1 MAKQKAPER
10 QLAPAHKVTM
20 QRVRLHVR
28 ACACVCA
35 CARSCLCDCL
45 QSVHT
50 CAKLCNALAVV
61 CMHASLLVC
70 SPIKH
75 TPLVCVLQLS
85 LFSCPQHTQTLR
97 HTHTLVGIWAGI
109 CIGSMAL
116 VSGVH
121 KKRRRAVIQ
130 TQPLVSFLGM
140 CCVCECV
147 CVCALSRDTVVV
159 LSGLR
164 NGTLQP
170 RFPRS
175 LAQHATVTARQLALR
190 LLRGVRSQHY
200 VSECVCVCIVV
211 VCVCLFLY
219 DWVCSNV
226 AQMYESE
233 ILPGVYNVF
242 LLRL

>member
-1 MAKQKAPER
+1 M
-10 QLAPAHKVTM
+10 HW
-20 QRVRLHVR
+20 RLY
-28 ACACVCA
+28 
-35 CARSCLCDCL
+35 
-45 QSVHT
+45 
-50 CAKLCNALAVV
+50 V
-61 CMHASLLVC
+61 CMPVYLFAHQSNTRHLCVYC
-70 SPIKH
+70 SCHSSPARN
-75 TPLVCVLQLS
+75 
-85 LFSCPQHTQTLR
+85 TLR
-97 HTHTLVGIWAGI
+97 HLDTHTHTGWHLGWHLHWQHGARVWCPQKEAES
-109 CIGSMAL
+109 CNPDPAL
-116 VSGVH
+116 GEFFGYV
-121 KKRRRAVIQ
+121 
-130 TQPLVSFLGM
+130 LCLW
-140 CCVCECV
+140 
-147 CVCALSRDTVVV
+147 VCALSRDTVVV

-242 LLRL
+242 LLRLWYHTHTRNNHSYTGVAALICFCVLTQGQIHTSYISFAP

>member
-1 MAKQKAPER
+1 
-10 QLAPAHKVTM
+10 
-20 QRVRLHVR
+20 
-28 ACACVCA
+28 
-35 CARSCLCDCL
+35 
-45 QSVHT
+45 
-50 CAKLCNALAVV
+50 
-61 CMHASLLVC
+61 
-70 SPIKH
+70 
-75 TPLVCVLQLS
+75 
-85 LFSCPQHTQTLR
+85 
-97 HTHTLVGIWAGI
+97 
-109 CIGSMAL
+109 MAL

-121 KKRRRAVIQ
+121 KKRQRAVIQ
-130 TQPLVSFLGM
+130 TQPSVSFLGM

-147 CVCALSRDTVVV
+147 CASSRDTVVV

-190 LLRGVRSQHY
+190 LWRGVRSQRY
-200 VSECVCVCIVV
+200 VSECACVCVCIVV
-211 VCVCLFLY
+211 VCVCLFLC

>member
-20 QRVRLHVR
+20 QHVR
-28 ACACVCA
+28 ACACV

-61 CMHASLLVC
+61 YMHASLLVC

-85 LFSCPQHTQTLR
+85 LFSCLQHTQTLR

-109 CIGSMAL
+109 CIGSLAL

-121 KKRRRAVIQ
+121 KKRQRAVIQ

-147 CVCALSRDTVVV
+147 CASSRDTVVV

-190 LLRGVRSQHY
+190 LWRGVRSQHY
-200 VSECVCVCIVV
+200 VSECVCLHSCG
-211 VCVCLFLY
+211 VCL
-219 DWVCSNV
+219 S
-226 AQMYESE
+226 
-233 ILPGVYNVF
+233 VF
-242 LLRL
+242 M

>member
-109 CIGSMAL
+109 CIGNMAL

-121 KKRRRAVIQ
+121 KKRQRAVIQ

-147 CVCALSRDTVVV
+147 CVCVVKRH
-159 LSGLR
+159 SCR
-164 NGTLQP
+164 PQ
-170 RFPRS
+170 
-175 LAQHATVTARQLALR
+175 
-190 LLRGVRSQHY
+190 
-200 VSECVCVCIVV
+200 
-211 VCVCLFLY
+211 
-219 DWVCSNV
+219 WV
-226 AQMYESE
+226 AQRHASAPLSSFSGATCHSDSQTTSAQALERCAQPALCE
-233 ILPGVYNVF
+233 
-242 LLRL
+242 

>member
-1 MAKQKAPER
+1 M
-10 QLAPAHKVTM
+10 
-20 QRVRLHVR
+20 
-28 ACACVCA
+28 
-35 CARSCLCDCL
+35 
-45 QSVHT
+45 
-50 CAKLCNALAVV
+50 
-61 CMHASLLVC
+61 
-70 SPIKH
+70 
-75 TPLVCVLQLS
+75 
-85 LFSCPQHTQTLR
+85 F
-97 HTHTLVGIWAGI
+97 
-109 CIGSMAL
+109 
-116 VSGVH
+116 VS
-121 KKRRRAVIQ
+121 
-130 TQPLVSFLGM
+130 
-140 CCVCECV
+140 V

-164 NGTLQP
+164 NGMLQP